1 MLSPLVPPSTAPT
14 TQRRRMAVVLL
25 CCALVCSA
33 VFINLSIA
41 SAQTM
46 NSQPTGVRDF
56 VEYWSASRLLLN
68 GGNPYAPDQLLQLQR
83 SVGWGSGTAL
93 IMWNPPWTLPFTLP
107 FGLLNFNLS
116 QFAWLFSQLLLIL
129 ICTQAL
135 ANLYGGASTNCR
147 IEWCVALSF
156 VPTVFVLIIGQ
167 ISPMVLAGITGFLVL
182 EKKRKSLAAG
192 AMLAVVAIKPHLLYL
207 FWLALLFW
215 ICRYRR
221 WQVLLGAAG
230 AFLIV
235 ALLPVYFDRHIY
247 GQYLDLYHLEG
258 ILKPFDWP
266 APTLRNIFPLLL
278 DRSDRWLES
287 LPTLAGLAWLGY
299 YWHRHKAQWQWPEA
313 LPSVLLVSVTTSFFA
328 WTYDQVVFL
337 PALIEVTAWIRRT
350 KLPWYRS
357 WAALGYVAING
368 LHIAMRFWFAEE
380 FVYLWLAPALTL
392 CYVVYRYERRNPDA
406 SLQPTSD

>member
-1 MLSPLVPPSTAPT
+1 MLSPLVPPSTAQPN
-14 TQRRRMAVVLL
+14 QRRRMAVVLL
-25 CCALVCSA
+25 CCALVSSA
-33 VFINLSIA
+33 DFINPCIA

-83 SVGWGSGTAL
+83 SVGWGSGAAL

-221 WQVLLGAAG
+221 WQVLLGAAVHFSSLRCCRSISTVISMASISICIIWKESSNPSIG
-230 AFLIV
+230 RR
-235 ALLPVYFDRHIY
+235 RHC
-247 GQYLDLYHLEG
+247 E
-258 ILKPFDWP
+258 
-266 APTLRNIFPLLL
+266 IFS
-278 DRSDRWLES
+278 RCCSIAAIGGWR
-287 LPTLAGLAWLGY
+287 AC
-299 YWHRHKAQWQWPEA
+299 RRWPE
-313 LPSVLLVSVTTSFFA
+313 LPGWDITGTG
-328 WTYDQVVFL
+328 
-337 PALIEVTAWIRRT
+337 T
-350 KLPWYRS
+350 KPIGSGRKHCHQSY
-357 WAALGYVAING
+357 
-368 LHIAMRFWFAEE
+368 WF
-380 FVYLWLAPALTL
+380 P
-392 CYVVYRYERRNPDA
+392 
-406 SLQPTSD
+406 